1 MGTRSALPPGPPLDP
16 ADTMPKPW
24 RSLERAVRNL
34 PREPQDAALHEV
46 RIRTKRVRYA
56 ADVFVPAVGG
66 GARRFAARAADLQG
80 ALGAH
85 QDAVVA
91 ADRLLTMVPNEANA
105 AVAAGWL
112 AANQALRSEATRR
125 TWRGPWE
132 RLSRPKVRFW

>member
-1 MGTRSALPPGPPLDP
+1 MA
-16 ADTMPKPW
+16 KPW
-24 RSLERAVRNL
+24 RSLERAVRDL
-34 PREPQDAALHEV
+34 RQEPPDAALHEV

-80 ALGAH
+80 ALGVH

-91 ADRLLTMVPNEANA
+91 SDRLLTMVPTDSNA
-105 AVAAGWL
+105 AVTVGWL
-112 AANQALRSEATRR
+112 AANQALRSEATRQA
-125 TWRGPWE
+125 WRGPWE